1 MVKLLPY
8 DPCVK
13 IQWATPNPLYQI
25 CNAAANTMK
34 GIFAKEQV
42 VSTKIPSFLYRAN
55 HGSPLEHA
63 VISFE
68 LTQISRACLD
78 QLVRHRMGSFTSS
91 SQHYQDHRD
100 YPMRMSHK
108 LIESYRAVKPA
119 VGYMMNEAIL
129 GYSYLIDEG
138 VQKEEARMLL
148 PMSTEV
154 RVIWT
159 VNARSLANFINLR
172 TCRRNVMEML
182 LLATRVRKQA
192 QEWFPELFDDV
203 GPDCTQPW
211 VLCRQG
217 KMQCDFFNRNE
228 EMKLYDK
235 DEQR

>member
-1 MVKLLPY
+1 MVKILPY
-8 DPCVK
+8 DPKVE
-13 IQWATPNPLYQI
+13 IFWATPNPASVVSR
-25 CNAAANTMK
+25 AAENTMK
-34 GIFAKEQV
+34 GIFAKEKV
-42 VSTKIPSFLYRAN
+42 NKANISAFLYKAN

-68 LTQISRACLD
+68 VTQISRACLD

-100 YPMRMSHK
+100 YPMRMSRTMAEFANQGSSYGDLMET
-108 LIESYRAVKPA
+108 LISEYGWALD
-119 VGYMMNEAIL
+119 NE
-129 GYSYLIDEG
+129 EP
-138 VQKEEARMLL
+138 KEDARMLL
-148 PMSTEV
+148 PMATEV

-182 LLATRVRKQA
+182 LLATRVDKLARG
-192 QEWFPELFDDV
+192 WFPELFNNV

-217 KMQCDFFNRNE
+217 KMRCDFFNRIA
-228 EMKLYDK
+228 EMKQYG
-235 DEQR
+235 

>member
-8 DPCVK
+8 DPRVN

-25 CNAAANTMK
+25 CNAATNTMK

-42 VSTKIPSFLYRAN
+42 ANTKIPSFLYRAN

-100 YPMRMSHK
+100 YPMRVSINMANPDATWTNLMDTVMSEYAWA
-108 LIESYRAVKPA
+108 LDNDVA
-119 VGYMMNEAIL
+119 
-129 GYSYLIDEG
+129 
-138 VQKEEARMLL
+138 KEEARMLL

-217 KMQCDFFNRNE
+217 NMQCDFFNRNE